1 MVALLPSL
9 AALLV
14 TSQSSSENIPPPTPC
29 IRICRYNADFYDGQ
43 VCIGCFREA
52 FEISQWSSP
61 GMSNLDRSYALLDAS
76 DRVDSIFEGSI
87 SKEELI
93 RQAQEWRDL

>member
-1 MVALLPSL
+1 MVAFLRSL
-9 AALLV
+9 AALLI
-14 TSQSSSENIPPPTPC
+14 TSPSSDNIPPTPC

-61 GMSNLDRSYALLDAS
+61 GMSNVDRSYALLDAS
-76 DRVDSIFEGSI
+76 DRVDLAFEGSI
-87 SKEELI
+87 SKEELL
-93 RQAQEWRDL
+93 RQAQAWRDL